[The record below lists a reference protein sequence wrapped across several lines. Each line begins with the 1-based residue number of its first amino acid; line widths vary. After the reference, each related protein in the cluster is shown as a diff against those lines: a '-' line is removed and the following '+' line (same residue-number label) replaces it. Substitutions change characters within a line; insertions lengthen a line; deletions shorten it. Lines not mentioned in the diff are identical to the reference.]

1 MTDTDG
7 QVDAAVTMWNPRGGD
22 PETVIR
28 QALRA
33 QAGGANRQPGGV
45 GAVGP
50 GSPRGGRVHL
60 TTAQILLIVAIIGLL
75 VGMAAGFTVL
85 LLG

>member
-1 MTDTDG
+1 
-7 QVDAAVTMWNPRGGD
+7 MWQPRGGD

-33 QAGGANRQPGGV
+33 QAGGANRRPDAA
-45 GAVGP
+45 GAAGP
-50 GSPRGGRVHL
+50 GSPGGGRVHL
-60 TTAQILLIVAIIGLL
+60 TTAQILLIMAIIGLL
-75 VGMAAGFTVL
+75 IGMAAGFTVL